1 MATVNDQITDAV
13 TQTNVKVLAESPA
26 MAMSMVYQS
35 MAQAVSLSMQNAT
48 IAQQNMATISQSVA
62 SVASKKILGLLDGDK

>member
-13 TQTNVKVLAESPA
+13 TQSNVKVIAESPA

-48 IAQQNMATISQSVA
+48 LSQQNMATISQTVA
-62 SVASKKILGLLDGDK
+62 SVASKKILGLLDA

>member
-1 MATVNDQITDAV
+1 MATVNEQITDAV
-13 TQTNVKVLAESPA
+13 TQTNVKTLAESPA

-62 SVASKKILGLLDGDK
+62 SVASKKILGLLD